1 MRAIGFW
8 FSPQETW
15 LPRPQRLV
23 DPGWAR
29 AERQA
34 IAAYLRAGTVLTRYH
49 GLSWCRFRCGIASSH
64 MGSTDLGD
72 AECIWP
78 EGLAH
83 YVEAHCVRLPSKFI
97 ERALALRTPDAPPP
111 GPAPSPD
118 TRWWRRWGSAK
129 AACVV
134 RDPGWSEIG
143 FQDASSM
150 YKQLVAAGAHEPTML
165 ARREDGDAVL
175 CSDFRVLSLRT
186 GELLASASEDDE
198 ASFDRAAGVPAMA
211 MPTEAELR
219 AWAAEMVARPP
230 REKEVETVVAWVPDG
245 LAGVVEHALA
255 PGRFILLG
263 AQPGTGGAW
272 QRFYREP

>member
-1 MRAIGFW
+1 M
-8 FSPQETW
+8 
-15 LPRPQRLV
+15 PRPQRVV

-29 AERQA
+29 AEREA
-34 IAAYLRAGTVLTRYH
+34 VAAYLRAGAVVARYR
-49 GLSWCRFRCGIASSH
+49 GLSWCRFRCGIDSRN

-72 AECIWP
+72 AEWIWP

-97 ERALALRTPDAPPP
+97 ERALTLRTPDAPPP
-111 GPAPSPD
+111 EPVPARD
-118 TRWWRRWGSAK
+118 TGWWRRWGSAK

-134 RDPGWSEIG
+134 QDAGWSEIG

-150 YKQLVAAGAHEPTML
+150 YKQLVAAGAREPTML
-165 ARREDGDAVL
+165 ARRKDGDAVL

-186 GELLASASEDDE
+186 GALIASASEDDE
-198 ASFDRAAGVPAMA
+198 ASFDRAAGVPPMA
-211 MPTEAELR
+211 VPTEAELR
-219 AWAAEMVARPP
+219 AWAAEIIARPP
-230 REKEVETVVAWVPDG
+230 RVREVETIVAWVPDG
-245 LAGVVEHALA
+245 LDGVVEQALV

-263 AQPGTGGAW
+263 AEPGTSGAW

>member
-1 MRAIGFW
+1 VRAIGFW
-8 FSPQETW
+8 FSPQEVL

-29 AERQA
+29 DER
-34 IAAYLRAGTVLTRYH
+34 AAVASYLRAGAVVARYR
-49 GLSWCRFRCGIASSH
+49 GLSWCRFRCGIASSN

-72 AECIWP
+72 AEWIWP

-83 YVEAHCVRLPSKFI
+83 YVEAHGVRLPSKFI
-97 ERALALRTPDAPPP
+97 ERALALRTPDAPPDP
-111 GPAPSPD
+111 VPDLD
-118 TRWWRRWGSAK
+118 TRGWRRWGSAK
-129 AACVV
+129 AACVTFA
-134 RDPGWSEIG
+134 RGWSEIG

-150 YKQLVAAGAHEPTML
+150 YKQLVAAGAREPTML

-186 GELLASASEDDE
+186 GALLASASDDDE

-211 MPTEAELR
+211 VPTEAELR
-219 AWAAEMVARPP
+219 TWAAEMVARPP

-245 LAGVVEHALA
+245 LAGVVEQALA
-255 PGRFILLG
+255 SGRFILLG

-272 QRFYREP
+272 LRFYREP